1 MRDGWGSAEA
11 RAQETQVLFED
22 SEKEFLKLV
31 LRILRDMREFDLKL
45 KDVDVRFTRGNYE
58 NIVQKAQ
65 VLTTMLN
72 NEKIHPQLAFTH
84 SGMFVDPE
92 LAYSMSK
99 TYVEENATSETP
111 AKTPVEETNNAENN

>member
-1 MRDGWGSAEA
+1 MRGFNLD
-11 RAQETQVLFED
+11 
-22 SEKEFLKLV
+22 
-31 LRILRDMREFDLKL
+31 L

-58 NIVQKAQ
+58 NITQKAQ

-99 TYVEENATSETP
+99 KYVEENATSETLV
-111 AKTPVEETNNAENN
+111 KTPVEETNNAENN